1 MNRVGSRRAVCA
13 QEEELRSILAASRHA
28 PGSQIVGAIRERMQA
43 SARRRGAR
51 GGGAGFPGGPRDP
64 REPSGRPVGGQR
76 EVAREGRGARCSRDA
91 AETQQRCSRDVS
103 CSLPGASPEPCRSLA
118 GARRRKRCARRARHK
133 RRRASR
139 RSDDSP
145 RQLVTASAGCCC
157 GRRTSRPTQSEGE
170 ENDESGDTE
179 LLVRQ
184 VHVSIKGYA
193 LSLGE
198 APFLV
203 RGFLGTEEELRQRS
217 FREARMQARQHATR
231 RWVRVGSACSSGG
244 AARPARS
251 SRASLRPSAAGE
263 ASSFTL

>member
-51 GGGAGFPGGPRDP
+51 GGGAGFPGDPRDP

-118 GARRRKRCARRARHK
+118 GALPEPAGAKDAQDGQGTRGAEHRVGATIRRGNSLPRRPAAAAAGAPLDQLRAR
-133 RRRASR
+133 
-139 RSDDSP
+139 
-145 RQLVTASAGCCC
+145 
-157 GRRTSRPTQSEGE
+157 GRRMTRVATPSCWCVRCTSRS
-170 ENDESGDTE
+170 
-179 LLVRQ
+179 
-184 VHVSIKGYA
+184 
-193 LSLGE
+193 
-198 APFLV
+198 
-203 RGFLGTEEELRQRS
+203 RGTRCRS
-217 FREARMQARQHATR
+217 ARLP
-231 RWVRVGSACSSGG
+231 SSC
-244 AARPARS
+244 AAS
-251 SRASLRPSAAGE
+251 
-263 ASSFTL
+263 